1 MYKRQAQLFRDGQ
14 PLGDVIEQRIDYH
27 KAIGKKMEY
36 LNPYNRYYP
45 ANGETSLIDG
55 LYGGFSHGDG
65 FWQGFIGAP
74 FDAIIDLDEIDS
86 LRHIRINFLQ
96 NSNAEIWLPKEITI
110 ALSNERKGDFEPV
123 ATFNNN
129 ILSDKAGTFFK
140 SFEWNGSYQAR
151 FIRITATIN
160 PAVRGW
166 VFADEIVVW

>member
-1 MYKRQAQLFRDGQ
+1 
-14 PLGDVIEQRIDYH
+14 
-27 KAIGKKMEY
+27 MEY

-140 SFEWNGSYQAR
+140 SFEWNGSYQASSYTSLQPLILLLR
-151 FIRITATIN
+151 
-160 PAVRGW
+160 W
-166 VFADEIVVW
+166 VLPMKLLYGRMVVSHSLLQ